1 MASTA
6 GTWARKV
13 SIIRRLRVSALSSRE
28 RQADEESALSTSN
41 APTAARSTTDE
52 IRAWALAAAVAADDK
67 KAIDVVV
74 LDVSETL
81 TITDAFVIASAT
93 NTRLV
98 ATIAEAVEER
108 VKAEGGPAPVAI
120 EGLGEGSWVLM
131 DFGGFVVHVF
141 LDETRR
147 YYDLERLWLD
157 APRIAWS

>member
-1 MASTA
+1 MSTA
-6 GTWARKV
+6 TGIVTARN
-13 SIIRRLRVSALSSRE
+13 SRSS
-28 RQADEESALSTSN
+28 
-41 APTAARSTTDE
+41 TDE
-52 IRAWALAAAVAADDK
+52 IRSWAITAAQAADDK

-98 ATIAEAVEER
+98 STIAEAIEEQ
-108 VKAEGGPAPVAI
+108 VKAIGGPAPLAI
-120 EGLGEGSWVLM
+120 EGLSEGSWVLL

-157 APRIAWS
+157 APRIGWSRS